1 MTDDD
6 LSLTHSEQ
14 ISEIVAA
21 LLKVQATEPTALK
34 QAENPHL
41 RSKYADLEAVMS
53 SVRPALT
60 ANGVLLIQAADVVDG
75 RVGVTTLLVHVSGQW
90 FRSRL
95 LLTPTKN
102 DPQAIG
108 SCITYGRRYGLSAM
122 AGVVTEDDDA
132 ERGKAPEKK
141 LELRAE
147 PADSPTR
154 FTINGR
160 QYETGGITKGT
171 LLDLWAIGK
180 QLDKETSKG
189 TAAQIVADIA
199 AKEHVT
205 ELTEAEAQQ
214 VRLAFIEK
222 RKGGT
227 I

>member
-60 ANGVLLIQAADVVDG
+60 ANGVLLIQAADVVEG
-75 RVGVTTLLVHVSGQW
+75 RVGVTTLLVHASGQW

-132 ERGKAPEKK
+132 ERGKQAPEKK
-141 LELRAE
+141 LE
-147 PADSPTR
+147 
-154 FTINGR
+154 
-160 QYETGGITKGT
+160 
-171 LLDLWAIGK
+171 
-180 QLDKETSKG
+180 
-189 TAAQIVADIA
+189 
-199 AKEHVT
+199 
-205 ELTEAEAQQ
+205 
-214 VRLAFIEK
+214 
-222 RKGGT
+222 
-227 I
+227 